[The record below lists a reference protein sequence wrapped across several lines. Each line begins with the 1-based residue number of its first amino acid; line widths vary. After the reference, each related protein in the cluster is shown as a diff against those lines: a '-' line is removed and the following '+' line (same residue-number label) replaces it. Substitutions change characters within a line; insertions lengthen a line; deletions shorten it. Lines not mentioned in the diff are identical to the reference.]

1 MTWAGG
7 ISKEKNKNRRK
18 PKARFLFFSLEMP
31 PALWAKDPQL
41 PLSPPRRP
49 DAAIVVFFSEKTRF
63 FSNPT
68 S

>member
-7 ISKEKNKNRRK
+7 ISKEKNKK
-18 PKARFLFFSLEMP
+18 KSAEADFFLFFSLEMP
-31 PALWAKDPQL
+31 PALWAKDPQF